1 MKKVKTMNKRRY
13 YKYLFIFGGLYNLIV
28 STSFIITSIFLVSMF
43 SAYGVVVPPSMIW
56 LQSAL
61 FLIIVFGIGYF
72 IVSKDITKNHGIVII
87 GIIAKLGIF
96 SIFLIYFIK
105 VDLGILVLLLA
116 SVDIAFPILFIE
128 FLLNFK
134 KL

>member
-1 MKKVKTMNKRRY
+1 M
-13 YKYLFIFGGLYNLIV
+13 
-28 STSFIITSIFLVSMF
+28 ITSIFLVPMF
-43 SAYGVVVPPSMIW
+43 PTYGVTVPPSMIW

-61 FLIIVFGIGYF
+61 FLIIVFGTGYF

-96 SIFLIYFIK
+96 TIFLIYFIK
-105 VDLGILVLLLA
+105 GDIGILVFLLA
-116 SVDIAFPILFIE
+116 SVDIAFPILFME